1 MKREQLVGAEKH
13 KDMEECVLQ
22 EKYHHVM
29 QLVYQGLE
37 LQLPI
42 LPIGNWI
49 AGLEKPTHRVSYTK
63 KQLQKIENIKNEIY
77 LKYRISRLILENN
90 YYKLSQS
97 YAFLEIYYANACI
110 SNYNCF
116 VRSTILY
123 CY

>member
-29 QLVYQGLE
+29 QLVYQGVE
-37 LQLPI
+37 RQLPI

-63 KQLQKIENIKNEIY
+63 KQLQKIENIKNEIMEY
-77 LKYRISRLILENN
+77 VHTHGYADERRSGMYIR
-90 YYKLSQS
+90 KL
-97 YAFLEIYYANACI
+97 
-110 SNYNCF
+110 
-116 VRSTILY
+116 
-123 CY
+123 